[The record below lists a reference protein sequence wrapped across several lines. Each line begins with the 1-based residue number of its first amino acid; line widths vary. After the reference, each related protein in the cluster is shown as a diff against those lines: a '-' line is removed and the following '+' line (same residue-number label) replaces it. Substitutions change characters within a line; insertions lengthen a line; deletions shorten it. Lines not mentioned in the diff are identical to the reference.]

1 MKDINSSK
9 KEEFIE
15 ALNNWYRFNKRSYKW
30 RDTKIP
36 YNIGVA
42 EILLQKTNADKVV
55 PVYDSIVQRYPT
67 ELALSS
73 AAETEVLIYLR
84 DIGLYNRAST
94 LIVLSNYI
102 KDCSLNNLELS
113 AEGLLR
119 IKGVG
124 LYIANSILVHSKNIP
139 LPLLDP
145 NIIRIYNR
153 VYGIKSTLKRPRTDK
168 KLWDVSLYLL
178 PQYDYSNYYFALLDF
193 GALICK
199 PKPLCSICCM
209 SNNICPHRSSAAD

>member
-9 KEEFIE
+9 KEVFIE

-55 PVYDSIVQRYPT
+55 PVYENIVQRYPT

-73 AAETEVLIYLR
+73 ATETEVLIYLR
-84 DIGLYNRAST
+84 DIGLYNRASA
-94 LIVLSNYI
+94 LIALSNYI

-178 PQYDYSNYYFALLDF
+178 PQYDYSTYYFALLDF